1 MKIIE
6 ILTLITLIVITFY
19 GILLIRSLEFMS
31 VRELK
36 RQARKG
42 DSDASKVYPVRA
54 YGMQLWILMWTIL
67 GILTTS
73 IILLLKSIIGSPLLI
88 ILINV
93 PLIVVL
99 HAILPWSK
107 RPKPSLHMAAIASPV
122 LEWVLRKTHPIMRR
136 LERWVGRWIQP
147 EPFMLI
153 QSKDELLEILHHNA
167 DEFDRISKHELRI
180 AENAL
185 LFGEKLVQ
193 DHMTPLNTV
202 HFIDAKEELTPV
214 VIGELHDS
222 GHSRFPVYETSNQNI
237 VGTLYLR
244 DAIRLKT
251 PKLVYKVMRDDV
263 YYINEQQPLDVALH
277 GFIKTRHHLFVAVN
291 EFEDVV
297 GVITIEDVIEQII
310 GHPIHDE
317 DDRFDDLRAIA
328 KAKAAKK
335 REARAQAN
343 ISEA

>member
-1 MKIIE
+1 
-6 ILTLITLIVITFY
+6 
-19 GILLIRSLEFMS
+19 MS

-42 DSDASKVYPVRA
+42 DADAARVYPVRA

-67 GILTTS
+67 GFLTTS
-73 IILLLKSIIGSPLLI
+73 IILLLKSLVGSPLLI

-107 RPKPSLHMAAIASPV
+107 RPKPSLHMAALASPY
-122 LEWVLRKTHPIMRR
+122 LEWVLRKTFPVMRR
-136 LERWVGRWIQP
+136 LEKWVGRWIQP

-153 QSKDELLEILHHNA
+153 QSKDELLEILRHNA

-185 LFGEKLVQ
+185 VFGEKLVQ

-202 HFIDAKEELTPV
+202 YFVDAAEELTPV

-222 GHSRFPVYETSNQNI
+222 GHSRFPVFVETNQNV

-244 DAIRLKT
+244 DAIRLKK
-251 PKLVYKVMRDDV
+251 PRPVSKVMREDV

-277 GFIKTRHHLFVAVN
+277 GFIKTRHHLFVVVN
-291 EFEDVV
+291 DFEDVI
-297 GVITIEDVIEQII
+297 GVITIEDVVEQII

-317 DDRFDDLRAIA
+317 DDRYDNLRAIA
-328 KAKAAKK
+328 TAKAIKK
-335 REARAQAN
+335 RESHKSHVIAEPKESAKPK
-343 ISEA
+343 S

>member
-1 MKIIE
+1 MALIE
-6 ILTLITLIVITFY
+6 ILTLIALIFVTFY

-36 RQARKG
+36 RQARAGNK
-42 DSDASKVYPVRA
+42 DAARVYPVRA
-54 YGMQLWILMWTIL
+54 YGMQLWILMWTVL
-67 GILTTS
+67 GFLTTS
-73 IILLLKSIIGSPLLI
+73 IILLLKSLIGSPLLI

-93 PLIVVL
+93 PLIVIL

-107 RPKPSLHMAAIASPV
+107 RPKPSLHMAAIVSPY
-122 LEWVLRKTHPIMRR
+122 LEWVLRKTFPIMRR
-136 LERWVGRWIQP
+136 LEKWVGRWIQP

-167 DEFDRISKHELRI
+167 EEFDRISKHELKI

-193 DHMTPLNTV
+193 DHMTPLNAV
-202 HFIDAKEELTPV
+202 FFVSAEEELSPV

-222 GHSRFPVYETSNQNI
+222 GHSRFPVYQDTNQNI
-237 VGTLYLR
+237 IGTLYLR
-244 DAIRLKT
+244 DAIRLK
-251 PKLVYKVMRDDV
+251 KLKTAQKVMRDDV
-263 YYINEQQPLDVALH
+263 YYINEQKPLDVALH
-277 GFIKTRHHLFVAVN
+277 GFIKTRHHLFVVVN

-317 DDRFDDLRAIA
+317 DDRFDSTRTI
-328 KAKAAKK
+328 
-335 REARAQAN
+335 ARANATKKN
-343 ISEA
+343 SEHASRMIK

>member
-1 MKIIE
+1 MKLIE
-6 ILTLITLIVITFY
+6 ILTLAILIVMTFY

-42 DSDASKVYPVRA
+42 NKDAQKVYPVRA
-54 YGMQLWILMWTIL
+54 YGMQLWILMWTVL
-67 GILTTS
+67 GFLTTS
-73 IILLLKSIIGSPLLI
+73 IILLLKSVVGSSLLI

-93 PLIVVL
+93 PLIVIL

-107 RPKPSLHMAAIASPV
+107 RPKPDLHMAAKVAPF
-122 LEWVLRKTHPIMRR
+122 LEQLLRKTFPIMRR
-136 LERWVGRWIQP
+136 LEKWVGRWIQP

-153 QSKDELLEILHHNA
+153 QSKDELLEILRHNA
-167 DEFDRISKHELRI
+167 DEFDKISKHELKI

-185 LFGEKLVQ
+185 MFGEKLVT

-202 HFIDAKEELTPV
+202 KFVNVTEELTPV

-222 GHSRFPVYETSNQNI
+222 GHSRFPVYAETNQNV

-244 DAIRLKT
+244 DAIRLKN
-251 PKLVYKVMRDDV
+251 PKPVAKVMREDV
-263 YYINEQQPLDVALH
+263 YYINELQPLDYALH
-277 GFIKTRHHLFVAVN
+277 GFTKTRHHLFVVVN

-297 GVITIEDVIEQII
+297 GVITIEDVIEQIV
-310 GHPIHDE
+310 GHPITDE
-317 DDRFDDLRAIA
+317 DDKFTDLRAVA
-328 KAKAAKK
+328 KKNAAKK
-335 REARAQAN
+335 HKDHAPKH
-343 ISEA
+343 I

>member
-6 ILTLITLIVITFY
+6 ILTLILLIIATFY

-42 DSDASKVYPVRA
+42 NEDAKKVYPVRA
-54 YGMQLWILMWTIL
+54 YGMQLWIFAWAIL
-67 GILTTS
+67 GFLTTS
-73 IILLLKSIIGSPLLI
+73 IILLLKGIVGSAVLI

-93 PLIVVL
+93 PLIVIL

-107 RPKPSLHMAAIASPV
+107 RPKPSLHMAAVVSPV
-122 LEWVLRKTHPIMRR
+122 LERILRKTHPIMHR
-136 LERWVGRWIQP
+136 LEKWVGRWIQP

-153 QSKDELLEILHHNA
+153 QSKDELLEILRHNA

-185 LFGEKLVQ
+185 VFGEKLVT
-193 DHMTPLNTV
+193 DHMTPLNSV
-202 HFIDAKEELTPV
+202 MFVDIEENLTPII
-214 VIGELHDS
+214 IGELHDT
-222 GHSRFPVYETSNQNI
+222 GHSRFPVFLESNQNVI
-237 VGTLYLR
+237 GTLYIR
-244 DAIRLKT
+244 DVIRLNDTTSVK
-251 PKLVYKVMRDDV
+251 KVMREDV
-263 YYINEQQPLDVALH
+263 YYISEQKPLDYALH
-277 GFIKTRHHLFVAVN
+277 GFIRTRHHLFIVVN

-297 GVITIEDVIEQII
+297 GVITIEDVIKQII

-317 DDRFDDLRAIA
+317 DDKVGDTR
-328 KAKAAKK
+328 KAAKGNADIK
-335 REARAQAN
+335 HKARKPKYV
-343 ISEA
+343 

>member
-1 MKIIE
+1 MKLIE
-6 ILTLITLIVITFY
+6 ILSLILLIVVTFY

-36 RQARKG
+36 RQARG
-42 DSDASKVYPVRA
+42 GNNDASKVYPVRA

-67 GILTTS
+67 GFLTTS
-73 IILLLKSIIGSPLLI
+73 IILLLKSLVGSPLLI

-107 RPKPSLHMAAIASPV
+107 RPKPSLHMAALASPY
-122 LEWVLRKTHPIMRR
+122 LEWVLRKTFPVMRR
-136 LERWVGRWIQP
+136 LEKWVGRWIQP

-167 DEFDRISKHELRI
+167 EEFDRISKHELRI

-202 HFIDAKEELTPV
+202 YFVDVSEELTPV

-222 GHSRFPVYETSNQNI
+222 GHSRFPVYEVSNQNI

-251 PKLVYKVMRDDV
+251 PKPVQKVMRDDV

-277 GFIKTRHHLFVAVN
+277 GFIKTRHHLFVVVN

-297 GVITIEDVIEQII
+297 GVLSIEDVIEQII

-317 DDRFDDLRAIA
+317 DDRFDDLRSVA

-335 REARAQAN
+335 RQTRATTS
-343 ISEA
+343 ISDT

>member
-1 MKIIE
+1 MALIE
-6 ILTLITLIVITFY
+6 ILTLIGLIVVTFY

-42 DSDASKVYPVRA
+42 NADAAKVYPVRA

-67 GILTTS
+67 GFLTTS
-73 IILLLKSIIGSPLLI
+73 IILLLKSLIGSPLLI

-93 PLIVVL
+93 PLIVIL

-107 RPKPSLHMAAIASPV
+107 RPKPSLHMAAIISPY
-122 LEWVLRKTHPIMRR
+122 LEWLLRKTFPVMRR
-136 LERWVGRWIQP
+136 LEKWVGRWIQP

-153 QSKDELLEILHHNA
+153 QSKDELLEILRHNA
-167 DEFDRISKHELRI
+167 EEFDRISKHELKI

-185 LFGEKLVQ
+185 MFGEKLVQ

-202 HFIDAKEELTPV
+202 LFVAADEELSPV

-222 GHSRFPVYETSNQNI
+222 GHSRFPVFQDTNQNVI
-237 VGTLYLR
+237 GTLYLR
-244 DAIRLKT
+244 DAIRLK
-251 PKLVYKVMRDDV
+251 KLKTAQKVMRDDV
-263 YYINEQQPLDVALH
+263 YYIKEQQPLDVALH
-277 GFIKTRHHLFVAVN
+277 GFIKARHHLFVVVN

-310 GHPIHDE
+310 GHPVHDE
-317 DDRFDDLRAIA
+317 DDRFDSTRAIA
-328 KAKAAKK
+328 RANAAKK
-335 REARAQAN
+335 NSEHADRE
-343 ISEA
+343 IK

>member
-1 MKIIE
+1 MALIE
-6 ILTLITLIVITFY
+6 ILTLIGLIVVTFY

-42 DSDASKVYPVRA
+42 NADAAKVYPVRA

-67 GILTTS
+67 GFLTTS
-73 IILLLKSIIGSPLLI
+73 IILLLKSLIGSPLLI

-93 PLIVVL
+93 PLIVIL

-107 RPKPSLHMAAIASPV
+107 RPKPSLHMAAIISPY
-122 LEWVLRKTHPIMRR
+122 LEWLLRKTFPVMRR
-136 LERWVGRWIQP
+136 LEKWVGRWIQP

-153 QSKDELLEILHHNA
+153 QSKDELLEILRHNA
-167 DEFDRISKHELRI
+167 EEFDRISKHELKI

-185 LFGEKLVQ
+185 MFGEKLVQ

-202 HFIDAKEELTPV
+202 LFVAADEELSPV

-222 GHSRFPVYETSNQNI
+222 GHSRFPVFQDTNQNVI
-237 VGTLYLR
+237 GTLYLR
-244 DAIRLKT
+244 DAIRLK
-251 PKLVYKVMRDDV
+251 KLKTAQKVMRDDV
-263 YYINEQQPLDVALH
+263 YYIKEQQPLDVALH
-277 GFIKTRHHLFVAVN
+277 GFIKTRHHLFVVVN

-310 GHPIHDE
+310 GHPVHDE
-317 DDRFDDLRAIA
+317 DDRFDSTRAIA
-328 KAKAAKK
+328 RANAAKK
-335 REARAQAN
+335 NSEHADRE
-343 ISEA
+343 IK

>member
-1 MKIIE
+1 
-6 ILTLITLIVITFY
+6 
-19 GILLIRSLEFMS
+19 MS

-42 DSDASKVYPVRA
+42 DTDAQKVYPVRA
-54 YGMQLWILMWTIL
+54 YGMQLWILLWTIL
-67 GILTTS
+67 GFLTTS
-73 IILLLKSIIGSPLLI
+73 MILLLKSIVGSPLLI

-93 PLIVVL
+93 PLIVIL

-107 RPKPSLHMAAIASPV
+107 RPKPSLHMAALASPY
-122 LEWVLRKTHPIMRR
+122 LEWTLRKTFPIMRR
-136 LERWVGRWIQP
+136 LEKWVGRWIQP

-167 DEFDRISKHELRI
+167 EEFDRISKHELRI

-193 DHMTPLNTV
+193 DHMVPLNTV
-202 HFIDAKEELTPV
+202 HFVNVEEELTPV

-222 GHSRFPVYETSNQNI
+222 GHSRFPVYSGNNQTVI
-237 VGTLYLR
+237 GTLYLR
-244 DAIRLKT
+244 DAIRLKN
-251 PKLVYKVMRDDV
+251 PKPVKKVMREDV

-277 GFIKTRHHLFVAVN
+277 GFIKTRHHLFVVVN

-317 DDRFDDLRAIA
+317 DDRFDDLRAVA
-328 KAKAAKK
+328 KAKAQKK
-335 REARAQAN
+335 HASRESH
-343 ISEA
+343 IITGDGTETVKSE

>member
-1 MKIIE
+1 MKLIE
-6 ILTLITLIVITFY
+6 TLILIGLVIVTFY

-36 RQARKG
+36 RQARNGNK
-42 DSDASKVYPVRA
+42 DAAAVYPVRA
-54 YGMQLWILMWTIL
+54 YGMQLWIFMWSIL
-67 GILTTS
+67 GFLTTS
-73 IILLLKSIIGSPLLI
+73 IILILKSLVGSPFI
-88 ILINV
+88 ILLINV

-107 RPKPSLHMAAIASPV
+107 RPKPSLHMAAIASPT
-122 LEWVLRKTHPIMRR
+122 LEYILRKTYPIMRR
-136 LERWVGRWIQP
+136 LEKWVGRWIQP

-167 DEFDRISKHELRI
+167 EEFDKISKHELRI

-185 LFGEKLVQ
+185 MFGEKLVQ

-202 HFIDAKEELTPV
+202 HFVNAEEDLTPV

-222 GHSRFPVYETSNQNI
+222 GHSRFPVYVETNQQI

-244 DAIRLKT
+244 DAIRLKK
-251 PKLVYKVMRDDV
+251 PAKVQKVMREDV
-263 YYINEQQPLDVALH
+263 YYINEQQPLDAALH
-277 GFIKTRHHLFVAVN
+277 GFIKTRHHLFVVVN

-297 GVITIEDVIEQII
+297 GVITIEDVVEQII
-310 GHPIHDE
+310 GHSIHDE
-317 DDRFDDLRAIA
+317 DDTVDDLRQVA
-328 KAKAAKK
+328 KNKAAVK
-335 REARAQAN
+335 RKSREQN
-343 ISEA
+343 TI

>member
-1 MKIIE
+1 VELIE
-6 ILTLITLIVITFY
+6 TLLLSVLIGVTFY

-31 VRELK
+31 IRELK
-36 RQARKG
+36 RQARQGNK
-42 DSDASKVYPVRA
+42 DAVRVYPVRA
-54 YGMQLWILMWTIL
+54 YGMQLWILLWTVL
-67 GILTTS
+67 GFLTTS
-73 IILLLKSIIGSPLLI
+73 IILLLKSLIGSPILI

-107 RPKPSLHMAAIASPV
+107 RPKPSLHMAAIVSPY
-122 LEWVLRKTHPIMRR
+122 LEWILRKTFPIMRR
-136 LERWVGRWIQP
+136 LEKWVGRWIQP

-153 QSKDELLEILHHNA
+153 QSKDELLEILRHNA
-167 DEFDRISKHELRI
+167 DEFDRISKHELKI

-202 HFIDAKEELTPV
+202 HFVNADDELTPV

-222 GHSRFPVYETSNQNI
+222 GHSRFPVYSENNQNI
-237 VGTLYLR
+237 IGTLYLR
-244 DAIRLKT
+244 DAIRLQKAKPVT
-251 PKLVYKVMRDDV
+251 KIMRDDV
-263 YYINEQQPLDVALH
+263 YYINEAQPLDVALH
-277 GFIKTRHHLFVAVN
+277 GFIKTRHHLFVVVN

-297 GVITIEDVIEQII
+297 GVLTIEDVIEQII

-317 DDRFDDLRAIA
+317 DDRFDDLRLVA
-328 KAKAAKK
+328 KSKAATK
-335 REARAQAN
+335 RSSRKSN
-343 ISEA
+343 IIS

>member
-1 MKIIE
+1 MKLIE
-6 ILTLITLIVITFY
+6 TVILLGLVAITFY

-42 DSDASKVYPVRA
+42 VTDAAKVYPVRA

-67 GILTTS
+67 GFLTTS
-73 IILLLKSIIGSPLLI
+73 IILLLKSLVGSPLLI

-107 RPKPSLHMAAIASPV
+107 RPKPSLHMAAIASPY
-122 LEWVLRKTHPIMRR
+122 LEWILRKTFPLMRR
-136 LERWVGRWIQP
+136 LEKWVGRWIQP

-153 QSKDELLEILHHNA
+153 QSKDELLEILRHNA
-167 DEFDRISKHELRI
+167 DDFDRISKHELRI

-202 HFIDAKEELTPV
+202 HFVDVTEELTPV

-222 GHSRFPVYETSNQNI
+222 GHSRFPVYADTNQNI

-244 DAIRLKT
+244 DAIRLKK
-251 PKLVYKVMRDDV
+251 PKLVHRVMRDDV

-277 GFIKTRHHLFVAVN
+277 GFIKTRHHLFVVVN

-297 GVITIEDVIEQII
+297 GVLTIEDVIEQII
-310 GHPIHDE
+310 GHSIHDE
-317 DDRFDDLRAIA
+317 DDRFDDLRAVATA
-328 KAKAAKK
+328 KAIKK
-335 REARAQAN
+335 RETREPN
-343 ISEA
+343 IIKE

>member
-1 MKIIE
+1 MKLIE
-6 ILTLITLIVITFY
+6 ILTLTSLVAITFY
-19 GILLIRSLEFMS
+19 GILLIRSFEFMS
-31 VRELK
+31 IRELK

-42 DSDASKVYPVRA
+42 DADAARVYPVRA

-67 GILTTS
+67 GFLTTS
-73 IILLLKSIIGSPLLI
+73 IILLLKSLIGSPLLI

-93 PLIVVL
+93 PLIVIL

-107 RPKPSLHMAAIASPV
+107 RPKPSLHMAAIASPYI
-122 LEWVLRKTHPIMRR
+122 EWVLRKTFPIMRR
-136 LERWVGRWIQP
+136 LEKWVGRWIQP

-153 QSKDELLEILHHNA
+153 QSKDELLEILRHNA

-202 HFIDAKEELTPV
+202 YFIDVNEELTPV

-222 GHSRFPVYETSNQNI
+222 GHSRFPVFQETNQNI
-237 VGTLYLR
+237 IGTLYLR

-251 PKLVYKVMRDDV
+251 PKPVQKIMREDV

-277 GFIKTRHHLFVAVN
+277 GFIKTRHHLFVVVN

-317 DDRFDDLRAIA
+317 DDRFDDLRSIA
-328 KAKAAKK
+328 RAKAAKK
-335 REARAQAN
+335 REARAVTSINEQ
-343 ISEA
+343 